1 MENIPLAKKITFHP
15 DTEKNVKNKGY
26 FTIEP
31 LFPGYGLT
39 VGNVL
44 RRVLL
49 SSLSGAAIVAVKIN
63 GVSHEFSTVDWIKED
78 VLDIILNLKQ
88 IRIKADENL
97 VFPLKLT
104 LDVKGE
110 KEVTAGDFE
119 KVAGIE
125 IMNPDQKIATL
136 TDHAARFEMEVNV
149 DHGRGYLPTEGREEK
164 NYEVNTMMV
173 DAIFTPIKRVGY
185 DIENVR
191 VLQMTNWDKLILKIE
206 TDGTITCEDAFK
218 QAVNIILEQFS
229 GLLNKEIAKNTQQQ
243 TVETNIADAAED
255 ELADADETDAEEK
268 PKKRGRKKKDD
279 A

>member
-15 DTEKNVKNKGY
+15 DTENYAKNKGY

-39 VGNVL
+39 LGNVL

-63 GVSHEFSTVDWIKED
+63 GVSHEFSTIDWIKED

-88 IRIKADENL
+88 IRIKVGPEVD
-97 VFPLKLT
+97 FPLKLT
-104 LDVKGE
+104 LSVKGQ

-119 KVAGIE
+119 KMAGLEVI
-125 IMNPDQKIATL
+125 NTDQKIATL
-136 TDHAARFEMEVNV
+136 TDHAARLEMEVYV
-149 DHGRGYLPTEGREEK
+149 DYGRGYLPTEARENK
-164 NYEVNTMMV
+164 NYEINTMMV

-229 GLLNKEIAKNTQQQ
+229 GLLNKEIAEDNHKK
-243 TVETNIADAAED
+243 TVEAQAPDMVED
-255 ELADADETDAEEK
+255 ESVDDNESDSEEK
-268 PKKRGRKKKDD
+268 PKKRGKKKKDEV
-279 A
+279 